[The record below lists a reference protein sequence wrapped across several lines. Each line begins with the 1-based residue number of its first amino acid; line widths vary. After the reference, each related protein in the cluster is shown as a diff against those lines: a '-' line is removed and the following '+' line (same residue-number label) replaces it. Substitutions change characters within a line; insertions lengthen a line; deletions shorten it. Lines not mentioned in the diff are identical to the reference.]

1 MNATIVDKSTIICDS
16 PPLDSMN
23 GDMWYNLS
31 VTLDGVVQ
39 SNFTDAKFK
48 YYNQPKIYSI
58 SPSIGPMEGGTNS
71 LIRG

>member
-48 YYNQPKIYSI
+48 YYN
-58 SPSIGPMEGGTNS
+58 
-71 LIRG
+71 